1 MKKIANAFIVFTML
15 AALMVSSCKKDEDDR
30 VKFVGTYSIS
40 ETWTLDGGGT
50 GTDNY
55 VISISLSSIDEN
67 QVIIQNL
74 GNTITVFGAQMN
86 VTANVSGNSLTIPT
100 QSISVGDY
108 SLTVSGTGA
117 LNDKLLTINYLIVGQ
132 WQGQCSGFKQ

>member
-1 MKKIANAFIVFTML
+1 MKKL
-15 AALMVSSCKKDEDDR
+15 AGALLFLIMFALLVCSCEKDEDDR
-30 VKFVGTYSIS
+30 DKFVGTYAIS

-55 VISISLSSIDEN
+55 TISISLSSVDET
-67 QVIIQNL
+67 QVVIQNL
-74 GNTITVFGAQMN
+74 GNTITAFGAQMN
-86 VTANVSGNSLTIPT
+86 VVATVSGNTITIPT

-108 SLTVSGTGA
+108 SLTVSGTGS

>member
-15 AALMVSSCKKDEDDR
+15 ALMVSSCKKDEDDR